1 MNEND
6 FAKRKF
12 AAAEQLRQMN
22 KNSQK
27 NNPIEPAAQTQQK
40 TEPLNFLNS
49 INIPFLDSFKTDSDF
64 ALILGLLLLILGE
77 KADKRLLFALIYIL
91 L

>member
-1 MNEND
+1 MDQNE
-6 FAKRKF
+6 FLKRKTL
-12 AAAEQLRQMN
+12 AAEQLLRMN

-27 NNPIEPAAQTQQK
+27 ENTHCKKEPQK
-40 TEPLNFLNS
+40 NEASSFLNG
-49 INIPFLDSFKTDSDF
+49 INIPFLDLFKTDGDF

>member
-1 MNEND
+1 MDQNE
-6 FAKRKF
+6 FLKRKT
-12 AAAEQLRQMN
+12 AAAEQLLRMN
-22 KNSQK
+22 KISQK
-27 NNPIEPAAQTQQK
+27 ENTPCKSEEPK
-40 TEPLNFLNS
+40 NEPLNFLNG
-49 INIPFLDSFKTDSDF
+49 INIPFLDLFKTDGDF

>member
-1 MNEND
+1 MDQNE
-6 FAKRKF
+6 FLKRKTL
-12 AAAEQLRQMN
+12 AAEQLIKMN

-27 NNPIEPAAQTQQK
+27 ENTPFK
-40 TEPLNFLNS
+40 KEPLKNEASSFLNG
-49 INIPFLDSFKTDSDF
+49 INIPFLDLFKTDSDF